1 MVDSGTSGA
10 IPMWLTR
17 GENFPTTSL
26 YEEAKQVRLVD
37 QSEEPIDI

>member
-1 MVDSGTSGA
+1 MVDSGTPWA
-10 IPMWLTR
+10 ITVWLTR

-37 QSEEPIDI
+37 QLKELIDI